1 MLSRRQL
8 LVGVGVTGTTGAAA
22 AVSSAPLASE
32 RDDGRYDW
40 PMARYDP
47 AGTGH
52 NPDAAGPKDGAE
64 VAWQQDTESPM
75 HGLTAPILLGETL
88 YGVGRQ
94 SLVAFDRESG
104 EIRFARDGQYWSTP
118 ARASAKAYRSNTLA
132 VSSREGVHGLNAGG
146 GYELFGRSIGT
157 ERWHAPGEESRRWS
171 GSAPR
176 EPSPVTADG
185 TVYAIDP
192 GSDRVVAVDASSG
205 RLEWERTIGDPRS
218 SGTNR
223 PVVSEGTVYVSSR
236 PGDLVALD
244 ADTGERRW
252 SERPDPHANSGLNYR
267 NFRPP
272 TITDDGLLVPDR
284 EGVALFDPADGTLR
298 WEYVHDGNATDG
310 SAAVADGT
318 AFVTDGEESLHAIDL
333 ESGEREW
340 TADYRP
346 DVEPVVADGVVYL
359 GYRYAELVA
368 IDADTGERRFAYDDS
383 VYFAQPIVGDGVV
396 YVLTDEGLL
405 ALEEA
410 S

>member
-1 MLSRRQL
+1 MASRRQL
-8 LVGVGVTGTTGAAA
+8 LGGIGAAGA
-22 AVSSAPLASE
+22 ALVGSGAVLAA
-32 RDDGRYDW
+32 DHDGSRYDW
-40 PMARYDP
+40 PMARYDA

-52 NPDAAGPKDGAE
+52 NPAAAGPKDGVE
-64 VAWQQDTESPM
+64 VAWRQDMASPM

-88 YGVGRQ
+88 YGVGRR

-118 ARASAKAYRSNTLA
+118 ARATAKAYRRDTLA
-132 VSSREGVHGLNAGG
+132 VSSREGVHGLSAGG

-171 GSAPR
+171 GSTPR
-176 EPSPVTADG
+176 EPSPVAADG

-192 GSDRVVAVDASSG
+192 GSDRVVAIDASSG

-218 SGTNR
+218 IGSNR
-223 PVVSEGTVYVSSR
+223 PAVRDGIVYISSR
-236 PGDLVALD
+236 PGDIVALE

-252 SERPDPHANSGLNYR
+252 SERPDPHPDSALNYR
-267 NFRPP
+267 NLRPP
-272 TITDDGLLVPDR
+272 TATDAGLVVPDR
-284 EGVALFDPADGTLR
+284 EGVGLFDPTDGSVL

-340 TADYRP
+340 TADYSP

-359 GYRYAELVA
+359 GYQYAELVA

-383 VYFAQPIVGDGVV
+383 VYFAQPIVGDGVL

-410 S
+410 N

>member
-8 LVGVGVTGTTGAAA
+8 LAGLGVTGATAATA
-22 AVSSAPLASE
+22 AVSSAALASDG
-32 RDDGRYDW
+32 DDGRYDW

-52 NPDAAGPKDGAE
+52 NPDATGPKDGVE

-104 EIRFARDGQYWSTP
+104 EIRFAREGQYWSTP
-118 ARASAKAYRSNTLA
+118 ARAAAKAYRSDTLA
-132 VSSREGVHGLNAGG
+132 ASSREGIHGLNADG

-176 EPSPVTADG
+176 EPSPVAADG
-185 TVYAIDP
+185 TVYAVVP
-192 GSDRVVAVDASSG
+192 ETDRVVAIDASSG
-205 RLEWERTIGDPRS
+205 HLEWERTIGDPRS

-244 ADTGERRW
+244 ADTGEVRW
-252 SERPDPHANSGLNYR
+252 SEQPDPNPDSALNYR

-272 TITDDGLLVPDR
+272 TATEAGLVVPDR
-284 EGVALFDPADGTLR
+284 EGVALLDPTDGSVL
-298 WEYVHDGNATDG
+298 WEYDLDGNATDG
-310 SAAVADGT
+310 SAAVAHGT

-333 ESGEREW
+333 ERGEREW
-340 TADYRP
+340 TADYSP
-346 DVEPVVADGVVYL
+346 DVDPVVADGVVYL
-359 GYRYAELVA
+359 GYQYAELVA